1 MRVPT
6 VGSVVKVRTS
16 YSQGPRMIPPR
27 PDYHEY
33 EGKVLSPYKWL
44 NDRQFC
50 MSGDNDWPIRVI
62 TMDFVQDLNI
72 LSGDFKNI
80 ETDVKTWEVP
90 GSKGNK
96 YVVTRNSQGWSCTCT
111 GFQFRKQCKHVS
123 ELSTEVSK

>member
-1 MRVPT
+1 MLVPT

-16 YSQGPRMIPPR
+16 YRQGPSMIPPR
-27 PDYHEY
+27 PAFHEY
-33 EGKVLSPYKWL
+33 EGKVLPPYKWL

-62 TMDFVQDLNI
+62 TMDFVEDLKI
-72 LSGDFKNI
+72 LSGDAKKI
-80 ETDVKTWEVP
+80 DTDVKTWEVP

-111 GFQFRKQCKHVS
+111 GFQFRKTCKHVS
-123 ELSTEVSK
+123 ELSGVK

>member
-27 PDYHEY
+27 PAYHEY

-80 ETDVKTWEVP
+80 ETDVKTWEVS